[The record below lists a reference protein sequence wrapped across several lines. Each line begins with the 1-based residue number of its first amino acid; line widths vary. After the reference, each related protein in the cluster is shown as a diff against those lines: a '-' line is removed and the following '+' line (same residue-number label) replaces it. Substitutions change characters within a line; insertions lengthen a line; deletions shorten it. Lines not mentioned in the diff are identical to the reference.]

1 MIVLV
6 TDSTAYI
13 SAAEAAALGVM
24 VLPMTYSVDAQ
35 APVNERYV
43 DDNGDF
49 ERLIRENPTT
59 LRTSQVS
66 FVRFQSAFEELRA
79 AGHQIL
85 CMTISS
91 RLSGTY
97 GNAFNAARE
106 LPGDGIRVVD
116 SLSTGGGLTLLLREA
131 RRMIASGMN
140 LADTAEAINAM
151 RHRVQ
156 ITFSVDDMEPL
167 RRSGR
172 LGSVKLSVSTILNI
186 RPMLRCENGQLRA
199 LIKAVP
205 PEATNVIIQHFA
217 AEERAEKLAA
227 YFRERGRKAEIRHIG
242 PVLGIHL
249 GAGSIALAW
258 IDPE

>member
-1 MIVLV
+1 MKEYPVI
-6 TDSTAYI
+6 TI
-13 SAAEAAALGVM
+13 SREYGSGGRIIGKRLAEELGLPFYDKDLITRAAEDSGLSPEVIAAAEDHT
-24 VLPMTYSVDAQ
+24 P
-35 APVNERYV
+35 
-43 DDNGDF
+43 
-49 ERLIRENPTT
+49 
-59 LRTSQVS
+59 
-66 FVRFQSAFEELRA
+66 
-79 AGHQIL
+79 
-85 CMTISS
+85 SS
-91 RLSGTY
+91 LLY
-97 GNAFNAARE
+97 
-106 LPGDGIRVVD
+106 

-186 RPMLRCENGQLRA
+186 RPMLRCENGSIQSYAVVRGQNEQLRA

>member
-1 MIVLV
+1 M
-6 TDSTAYI
+6 
-13 SAAEAAALGVM
+13 
-24 VLPMTYSVDAQ
+24 
-35 APVNERYV
+35 
-43 DDNGDF
+43 
-49 ERLIRENPTT
+49 
-59 LRTSQVS
+59 
-66 FVRFQSAFEELRA
+66 
-79 AGHQIL
+79 
-85 CMTISS
+85 
-91 RLSGTY
+91 
-97 GNAFNAARE
+97 
-106 LPGDGIRVVD
+106 VD

-186 RPMLRCENGQLRA
+186 RPMLRCENGSIQSYAVVRGQNEQLRA

-205 PEATNVIIQHFA
+205 PEAMNVIIQHFA